1 MCAKYAVKTVVCQ
14 DGERLPMLLDTDS
27 GQPLFDVTVFTL
39 CELRSRNLAS
49 STIEQVLRALKV
61 LFLFC
66 DLQGISLDERLSQG
80 RLLQLG
86 EVEDLARR
94 CRSSLDDLEA
104 QVRRATIP
112 YKSSNSTTV
121 SLLGYR
127 TRSVS
132 ASETEV
138 GSAGMRLRYIAQ
150 YLKWLTERRLLNLSP
165 QHLMF
170 AALTEVKSLVVDA
183 ILARVPGD
191 KGRNGLG
198 KRTSLTQEAQ
208 ERVWQVIG
216 PESPENPWKGAHARA
231 RNELIVRWLLGLG
244 LRRGE
249 LLGVD
254 IRLINFRSNEV
265 VVVRR
270 ADDKHDPRVI
280 QPNAKTLD
288 RVLPFNGDL
297 AKRTQDYIIN
307 FRRKFPLAKKHPF
320 LFVAN
325 GGRPLGIRALNKI
338 FEALRERCP
347 DLPDDVMPHVLRH
360 TWNDNFSIAM
370 DDSGTAPENEQKMRS
385 RLMGWKPTSKTAE
398 TYNRR
403 ATERRARKA
412 SLEMQEKM
420 VKRTK

>member
-1 MCAKYAVKTVVCQ
+1 MSVKYAVKTVVCQ
-14 DGERLPMLLDTDS
+14 NGERLPMLVDTAS
-27 GQPLFDVTVFTL
+27 GLPLFDVTVFTL

-49 STIEQVLRALKV
+49 ATIEQVLRALKV

-66 DLQGISLDERLSQG
+66 DLQGISLDERLSEG

-104 QVRRATIP
+104 LVLRATTLH
-112 YKSSNSTTV
+112 KSSSSATV
-121 SLLGYR
+121 SLLGFR

-132 ASETEV
+132 APETEV
-138 GSAGMRLRYIAQ
+138 GSHGMRLRYIAQ
-150 YLKWLTERRLLNLSP
+150 YLKWLTERRLLSLSL
-165 QHLMF
+165 QHPTF
-170 AALTEVKSLVVDA
+170 AALTEVKSLVLGA
-183 ILARVPGD
+183 ILARVGKD
-191 KGRNGLG
+191 KGRNSLG
-198 KRTSLTQEAQ
+198 ERTALTQEAQ
-208 ERVWQVIG
+208 QRIWQVID

-231 RNELIVRWLLGLG
+231 RNELIVRWFIGLG

-265 VVVRR
+265 VVARR
-270 ADDKHDPRVI
+270 ADDKHDPRVA

-288 RVLPFNGDL
+288 RVLPLNDDL
-297 AKRTQDYIIN
+297 AKRTQNYIIN
-307 FRRKFPLAKKHPF
+307 FRRKFPVAKKHPF
-320 LFVAN
+320 LLVAN

-338 FEALRERCP
+338 FEVLRERCP
-347 DLPDDVMPHVLRH
+347 DLPDELKPHVLRH
-360 TWNDNFSIAM
+360 TWNDNFSLAM
-370 DDSGTAPENEQKMRS
+370 DASGTAPENEQKMRS

-412 SLEMQEKM
+412 SLELQEKM
-420 VKRTK
+420 VKKTK

>member
-1 MCAKYAVKTVVCQ
+1 MGVKYAVKTVVCQ
-14 DGERLPMLLDTDS
+14 DGERLPMLIDTFS
-27 GQPLFDVTVFTL
+27 GLPLFDATVFTL

-49 STIEQVLRALKV
+49 ATIEQVLRALKV

-66 DLQGISLDERLSQG
+66 DLQGISLDERLSGG

-104 QVRRATIP
+104 QVLRGTTSH
-112 YKSSNSTTV
+112 KSSSPATV
-121 SLLGYR
+121 SRLGYR

-132 ASETEV
+132 ASEAEV

-150 YLKWLTERRLLNLSP
+150 YLRWLTDRNLLNLSP
-165 QHLMF
+165 QHPTF
-170 AALTEVKSLVVDA
+170 VALTEVKSLVLGA

-191 KGRNGLG
+191 RGRSSLG

-208 ERVWQVIG
+208 QRIWQVID
-216 PESPENPWKGAHARA
+216 PESLENPWKGTHAKA
-231 RNELIVRWLLGLG
+231 RNELIVRWFLGLG

-254 IRLINFRSNEV
+254 TRLINFRSNEV
-265 VVVRR
+265 VVARR
-270 ADDKHDPRVI
+270 ADDKQDPRVL

-288 RVLPFNGDL
+288 RVLPFNHDL
-297 AKRTQDYIIN
+297 AKRTQNYIIN

-347 DLPDDVMPHVLRH
+347 DLPDDVKPHVLRH

-370 DDSGTAPENEQKMRS
+370 DDSSTAPENEQKMRS

-412 SLEMQEKM
+412 SLEIQEKM
-420 VKRTK
+420 VRKTK

>member
-1 MCAKYAVKTVVCQ
+1 
-14 DGERLPMLLDTDS
+14 
-27 GQPLFDVTVFTL
+27 
-39 CELRSRNLAS
+39 
-49 STIEQVLRALKV
+49 
-61 LFLFC
+61 
-66 DLQGISLDERLSQG
+66 
-80 RLLQLG
+80 
-86 EVEDLARR
+86 
-94 CRSSLDDLEA
+94 
-104 QVRRATIP
+104 
-112 YKSSNSTTV
+112 
-121 SLLGYR
+121 
-127 TRSVS
+127 
-132 ASETEV
+132 
-138 GSAGMRLRYIAQ
+138 
-150 YLKWLTERRLLNLSP
+150 
-165 QHLMF
+165 MF
-170 AALTEVKSLVVDA
+170 AALIEVKSLVLDA
-183 ILARVPGD
+183 ILARVPGG

-244 LRRGE
+244 VRRGE

-270 ADDKHDPRVI
+270 ADDKHDPRGI